1 MSKFYNC
8 YKSKKGYIIPKSPV
22 IKATPDII
30 EWLSTDDQ
38 VKFLFNDKPNT
49 RNIDTEWISIGIGHS
64 YTGNV
69 YAYAWAETQDSVD
82 KYLINSPYVKFFD
95 EDYEA
100 FMKYMKWVAK
110 LGPKFTKQLIN
121 KIE

>member
-8 YKSKKGYIIPKSPV
+8 YKDRKGYIVPKSPV
-22 IKATPDII
+22 IKNSPDII
-30 EWLSTDDQ
+30 EWLSTDDA
-38 VKFLFNDKPNT
+38 VRFLFTDKPNT
-49 RNIDTEWISIGIGHS
+49 KNIDTEWISIGIGHS
-64 YTGNV
+64 YAGNV
-69 YAYAWAETQDSVD
+69 YASAWSETQESID
-82 KYLINSPYVKFFD
+82 KYLVDNPYMKFFD

-121 KIE
+121 KK

>member
-8 YKSKKGYIIPKSPV
+8 YKDRKGYIIPKSPL
-22 IKATPDII
+22 IKNSPDII

-38 VKFLFNDKPNT
+38 VHFLFIDKPNT
-49 RNIDTEWISIGIGHS
+49 KILDKEWLEIGISHS
-64 YTGNV
+64 HAGVIYTSIWSWSNEDFNK
-69 YAYAWAETQDSVD
+69 YFD
-82 KYLINSPYVKFFD
+82 KNPYRKIFN
-95 EDYEA
+95 EDYDA

-121 KIE
+121 KK

>member
-8 YKSKKGYIIPKSPV
+8 YKDRKGYIVPKSPV
-22 IKATPDII
+22 IKNSPDII
-30 EWLSTDDQ
+30 EWLSTDDA
-38 VKFLFNDKPNT
+38 VRFLFTDKPNT
-49 RNIDTEWISIGIGHS
+49 KNIDTEWISIGIGHS
-64 YTGNV
+64 YAGNV
-69 YAYAWAETQDSVD
+69 YASAWSETQDSID
-82 KYLINSPYVKFFD
+82 KYLVDNPYMKFFD

-121 KIE
+121 KK

>member
-8 YKSKKGYIIPKSPV
+8 YKDRKGYIVPKSPV
-22 IKATPDII
+22 IKNSSDII
-30 EWLSTDDQ
+30 EWLSTDDA
-38 VKFLFNDKPNT
+38 VRFLFTDKPNT
-49 RNIDTEWISIGIGHS
+49 KNIDTEWISIGIGHS
-64 YTGNV
+64 YAGNV
-69 YAYAWAETQDSVD
+69 YASAWSETQDSID
-82 KYLINSPYVKFFD
+82 KYLVDNPYMKFFD

-121 KIE
+121 KK